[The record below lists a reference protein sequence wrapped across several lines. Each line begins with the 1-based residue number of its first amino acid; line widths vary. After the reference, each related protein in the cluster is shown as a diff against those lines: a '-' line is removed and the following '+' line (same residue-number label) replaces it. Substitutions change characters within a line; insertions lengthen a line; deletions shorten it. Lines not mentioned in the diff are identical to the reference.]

1 MKLKLTIKTR
11 LTLWYIIILTMT
23 LIAFSSFIFINVEQY
38 IYKQVEIRLKNQGE
52 QIIGE
57 IENSDLREESI
68 EISPII
74 NEVKEN
80 ADKDFLIAYYASNKK
95 LVSTNKQNDILPDKL
110 KADNTFSTIELENDN
125 LDEDWAL
132 ITLPINS
139 KSSSGWIRVAES
151 LDSEEKILDKLI
163 LISIL
168 GISIFLIAAITG
180 GYFLAGKALSPI
192 EKINTTARDIS
203 SSNLGQRVEKKNT
216 DDEVGSLIITLN
228 QLFARL
234 EKAFEREKQF
244 TSDASHELRTPITVI
259 RAQSEK
265 ILRRKD
271 LNEECKETMKI
282 IKKQSDYMG
291 HLIEQL
297 LLLARSDSG
306 KQIIEK
312 EQFDI
317 HELVEIVAGEFRA
330 VAENENIKII
340 TEQSRETLS
349 ILADQSMII
358 QLLLNLMDNAI
369 KYTPE
374 GGEVEIITG
383 KRDEKLIIKIKD
395 TGRGIP
401 KEEQDN
407 IFKRFYRVD
416 KSRSRKKGG
425 TGLGLAICEWIVES
439 HEGSIEFESRT
450 GIGTTFIIKL
460 PVF

>member
-1 MKLKLTIKTR
+1 M
-11 LTLWYIIILTMT
+11 
-23 LIAFSSFIFINVEQY
+23 
-38 IYKQVEIRLKNQGE
+38 
-52 QIIGE
+52 
-57 IENSDLREESI
+57 
-68 EISPII
+68 
-74 NEVKEN
+74 
-80 ADKDFLIAYYASNKK
+80 
-95 LVSTNKQNDILPDKL
+95 
-110 KADNTFSTIELENDN
+110 
-125 LDEDWAL
+125 
-132 ITLPINS
+132 
-139 KSSSGWIRVAES
+139 
-151 LDSEEKILDKLI
+151 
-163 LISIL
+163 
-168 GISIFLIAAITG
+168 
-180 GYFLAGKALSPI
+180 
-192 EKINTTARDIS
+192 
-203 SSNLGQRVEKKNT
+203 GQRIEKKNT

-271 LNEECKETMKI
+271 LNEECKETLKI